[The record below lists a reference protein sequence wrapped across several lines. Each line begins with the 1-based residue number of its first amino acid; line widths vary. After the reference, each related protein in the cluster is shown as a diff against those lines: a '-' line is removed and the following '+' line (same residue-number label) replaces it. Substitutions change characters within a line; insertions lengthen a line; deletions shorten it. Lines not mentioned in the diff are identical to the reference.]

1 MLRASATCFLWVTP
15 SPRRSL
21 TPLCAQPNNTTTVF
35 TNTEAVIAFLGGTT
49 FLIGGYLGYVE
60 SLNPAF
66 ADWDGA
72 FAYEVE
78 EVLGGKRSVPPSI
91 VIRSGDNQEHTAN
104 FCAAG
109 G

>member
-1 MLRASATCFLWVTP
+1 M
-15 SPRRSL
+15 
-21 TPLCAQPNNTTTVF
+21 
-35 TNTEAVIAFLGGTT
+35 IAFLGGTT
-49 FLIGGYLGYVE
+49 FLVGGYLGYVE

-91 VIRSGDNQEHTAN
+91 VIRSGDN
-104 FCAAG
+104 
-109 G
+109 